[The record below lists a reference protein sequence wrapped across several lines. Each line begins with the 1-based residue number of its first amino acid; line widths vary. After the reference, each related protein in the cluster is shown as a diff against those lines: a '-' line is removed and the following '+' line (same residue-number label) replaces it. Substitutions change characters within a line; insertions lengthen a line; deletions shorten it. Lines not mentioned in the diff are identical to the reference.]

1 MTEKQYVIFTCSP
14 LAWRWLCHGG
24 WVPFSRPSTD
34 NTEKLL
40 HVCLFLCE
48 NYLKKWHKVFI
59 SILPNLALNTAEKQR
74 PLFRNIVWWTQT
86 LELRLSKMLQ
96 LRNTEAQLRIRGDAG
111 EKVSLGNSGNQRF
124 SVYRKIFHFLI
135 FVFYLLTFMEISV
148 KTIADNQQGGK
159 NNSVPIMQL
168 GNAPLKNT
176 LEV

>member
-1 MTEKQYVIFTCSP
+1 
-14 LAWRWLCHGG
+14 
-24 WVPFSRPSTD
+24 
-34 NTEKLL
+34 
-40 HVCLFLCE
+40 
-48 NYLKKWHKVFI
+48 
-59 SILPNLALNTAEKQR
+59 
-74 PLFRNIVWWTQT
+74 
-86 LELRLSKMLQ
+86 MLQ